1 MTFKIRKICIKLH
14 LYLGLMSGIVVFIVC
29 VTGCLYVF
37 KDEIINLSQ
46 QWKTVE
52 VQNTPTLL
60 PSELLT
66 IANKEASGINPSAI
80 TYGRPSD
87 AVFVD
92 YYDFEKGMTT
102 VYINQYTGQVIKT
115 IIKQKGEFDF
125 FGFMLNGHR
134 HLWLPQDIGKPIV
147 GISVLIF
154 AIILITGLII
164 WWPKQWNKKVVKR
177 NFIVKRKNVLWG
189 LHSVLGSYSFIIL
202 LLLALTGL
210 IWSFDWFSKSVYKL
224 SGGGELKLYT
234 LPLSDTTQIKE
245 IKAENSTL
253 DKLYLEL
260 LNEIPNAADYYF
272 ALPSANDGVIR
283 VSIAYIKGA
292 YYKTDNLF
300 FDQYTLKPLHGTGPY
315 AGKYADAS
323 SADKLRRMNYDIH
336 SGRIWGIW
344 GKIIMFLVSAIGASL
359 PITGYIIWYKKHLRA
374 KKQS

>member
-1 MTFKIRKICIKLH
+1 
-14 LYLGLMSGIVVFIVC
+14 MSGIVVFIVC
-29 VTGCLYVF
+29 ATGCLYVF
-37 KDEIINLSQ
+37 KDEITNLSQ
-46 QWKTVE
+46 QWKTIE

-60 PSELLT
+60 PSEVLS
-66 IANKEASGINPSAI
+66 IANKEASDTMPSAI
-80 TYGRPSD
+80 TYGRPFD

-92 YYDFEKGMTT
+92 YYNFEKGITT
-102 VYINQYTGQVIKT
+102 VYLNQYTGQVIKT
-115 IIKQKGEFDF
+115 IVKPKDDFDF
-125 FGFMLNGHR
+125 FRFVLDGHR
-134 HLWLPQDIGKPIV
+134 RLWLPREIGKPIV

-154 AIILITGLII
+154 AIVLITGLVI
-164 WWPKQWNKKVVKR
+164 WWPKRWNKKAVKHY
-177 NFIVKRKNVLWG
+177 FTLKRKNLIWG

-224 SGGGELKLYT
+224 SGGDELKPYT

-245 IKAENSTL
+245 NNVL
-253 DKLYLEL
+253 DKLYVQL
-260 LNEIPNAADYYF
+260 LKETPNAADYYF

-300 FDQYTLKPLHGTGPY
+300 FDQYTLKPLQGTGPY

-344 GKIIMFLVSAIGASL
+344 GKIIMFIASIIGASL
-359 PITGYIIWYKKHLRA
+359 PVTGYIVWYRRHVRRKVL
-374 KKQS
+374 

>member
-1 MTFKIRKICIKLH
+1 MTIKIRKICIKLH
-14 LYLGLMSGIVVFIVC
+14 LYLGLLSGIVVFIVC
-29 VTGCLYVF
+29 TTGSLYVF
-37 KDEIINLSQ
+37 KDEITNLSQ

-60 PSELLT
+60 PSEVLS
-66 IANKEASGINPSAI
+66 IANKEASDTVPSAI

-92 YYDFEKGMTT
+92 YYSFEKGMTT
-102 VYINQYTGQVIKT
+102 VYLNQYTGQVIKT
-115 IIKQKGEFDF
+115 IVKPKDNFDF
-125 FGFMLNGHR
+125 FRFVLDGHR
-134 HLWLPQDIGKPIV
+134 RLWLPYEIGKPIV
-147 GISVLIF
+147 GVSVLIF
-154 AIILITGLII
+154 AIILITGLVI
-164 WWPKQWNKKVVKR
+164 WWPKRWNKKAAKHY
-177 NFIVKRKNVLWG
+177 FTLKRKNLLWG

-224 SGGGELKLYT
+224 SGGDELKPYT

-245 IKAENSTL
+245 NNIL
-253 DKLYLEL
+253 DRLYVQL
-260 LNEIPNAADYYF
+260 LKETPDAADYYF

-300 FDQYTLKPLHGTGPY
+300 FDQYTLKPLQGTGPY

-336 SGRIWGIW
+336 SGRIWGVW
-344 GKIIMFLVSAIGASL
+344 GKIIMFVASIIGASL
-359 PITGYIIWYKKHLRA
+359 PVTGYIVWYRKHIRRKKR
-374 KKQS
+374 